1 MLEALLKFMFIVI
14 IIYYIFKTFIRYAL
28 PWFLTRF
35 MKKQQEKFNNM
46 GGNQRNDFSNSN
58 EGDVK
63 VKSNQ
68 TQKSS
73 DDGEFGEYVD
83 FEEVDDK

>member
-1 MLEALLKFMFIVI
+1 MLEALLKFLFIVI
-14 IIYYIFKTFIRYAL
+14 IIYYIFRIFIRYAL
-28 PWFLTRF
+28 PWFLARF

-46 GGNQRNDFSNSN
+46 GGFQRNDYSNPN

-68 TQKSS
+68 SPKSN

>member
-1 MLEALLKFMFIVI
+1 MLEALLKFLFIVI
-14 IIYYIFKTFIRYAL
+14 IIYYIFKMFIRYAL
-28 PWFLTRF
+28 PWFLARF
-35 MKKQQEKFNNM
+35 VKKQQEKFNNM
-46 GGNQRNDFSNSN
+46 GGYQGNDSSNFN

-63 VKSNQ
+63 VKRNHS
-68 TQKSS
+68 QKSN